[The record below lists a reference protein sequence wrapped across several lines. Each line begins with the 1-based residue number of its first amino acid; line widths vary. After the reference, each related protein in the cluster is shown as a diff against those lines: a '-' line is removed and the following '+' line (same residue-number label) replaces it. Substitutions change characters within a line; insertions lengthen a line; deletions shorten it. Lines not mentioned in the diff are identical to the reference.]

1 MLHAPCMR
9 IRHYRELACFQL
21 SASLR
26 AEMSAVLDRPMV
38 RRDLEFCTQVRDA
51 LRSAVSNIAEGFGRS
66 DADFLRY
73 LAIAMGSLRE
83 IETFLDEAELREY
96 ARDPELA
103 RLRTLAKRAH
113 CAAARLCAY
122 LRRSGATDWRRRTPR
137 RRHRRT

>member
-1 MLHAPCMR
+1 ARPLVGSLLAGARSGRIRSEALRAIPAHGSARSDRIELGRLRERSAQHSTGPRLARRMLHAPCMR

-66 DADFLRY
+66 
-73 LAIAMGSLRE
+73 
-83 IETFLDEAELREY
+83 
-96 ARDPELA
+96 
-103 RLRTLAKRAH
+103 
-113 CAAARLCAY
+113 
-122 LRRSGATDWRRRTPR
+122 
-137 RRHRRT
+137 